1 MNNAI
6 RLTQPSKEPSYVR
19 KNEGLPLRGSARPAD
34 RFVYMHYPKRWEY
47 NAEHG
52 FLPTLAKIIAK
63 PGINGI
69 GKNGDLTP
77 ALVVAQQNG
86 GTYIDPQDK
95 RLGDF
100 IDYVQYY
107 TCENGAKWWVDSCMV
122 ATVLPGGQINW
133 NSKPGEWDGFR
144 KQLRDAGIV
153 EPLMPEVYELMIKKQ
168 QNKIDRRAAK
178 AGMNPIYQQK
188 YQEAVDQ
195 LEAMRGEW
203 ARMTEVKLA
212 AVKSKPKAKRPRKG
226 KAIDIVKGDE
236 A

>member
-1 MNNAI
+1 MNKAI

-19 KNEGLPLRGSARPAD
+19 KNEGLPLRGNAKPAD

-47 NAEHG
+47 NKEHG

-86 GTYIDPQDK
+86 GTYIDPQDQ

-107 TCENGAKWWVDSCMV
+107 NCENGAKWWVDSCMV
-122 ATVLPGGQINW
+122 ATVLPGGQIIW
-133 NSKPGEWDGFR
+133 KSKPGQWDAFR
-144 KQLRDAGIV
+144 KQLRDAAIV
-153 EPLMPEVYELMIKKQ
+153 EPLMPEIFELMIKKQ

-178 AGMNPIYQQK
+178 AGMNPIYQSK
-188 YQEAVDQ
+188 YQDSLDI
-195 LEAMRGEW
+195 LEAMRAEW
-203 ARMTEVKLA
+203 ARMTEEKIKEVEA
-212 AVKSKPKAKRPRKG
+212 KPAKAKRPRKG
-226 KAIDIVKGDE
+226 KAIDIVTGE
-236 A
+236 